1 MAQRP
6 LFIADTSAGRVR
18 EALVDFKWV
27 PGMARSQ
34 AQKCIRSL
42 HAAAMEQYGVAD
54 ILEISSKSESSDG
67 VALSAFNLRLDIDGA
82 RRPLE
87 CVYQASKAFR
97 GGGPYRDLLT
107 VSPRDAKRD
116 ERLKTSGSIVGF
128 KFDELFWELTPK
140 TAFYDWLYVRALAEA
155 PELASRVRA
164 ADAFTD
170 IAFNPSKSISC
181 QARSAALF
189 SVLDAAGLISEVL
202 SSQDAF
208 LRHHASS
215 LGRSEQSGTLFS

>member
-6 LFIADTSAGRVR
+6 LFIADTDNGIVR
-18 EALVDFKWV
+18 EATVEFTWV

-42 HAAAMEQYGVAD
+42 HEAAREQYGVDD
-54 ILEISSKSESSDG
+54 ILEISSKSENPNG
-67 VALSAFNLRLDIDGA
+67 VALSAFNLRLDVNGHNP
-82 RRPLE
+82 PLE
-87 CVYQASKAFR
+87 CVYQASKKFHN
-97 GGGPYRDLLT
+97 GGPYTDLLS

-128 KFDELFWELTPK
+128 QFGNLFWELTPK
-140 TAFYDWLYVRALAEA
+140 TAFYDWLYIRALSEA
-155 PELASRVRA
+155 PELASRVRS

-170 IAFNPSKSISC
+170 IAFNPAKSVSC

-189 SVLDAAGLISEVL
+189 SILDAAGQIDEVL
-202 SSQDAF
+202 SSQDSF
-208 LRHHASS
+208 LRHHANSF
-215 LGRSEQSGTLFS
+215 GGSERSGTLFG